1 MTDIL
6 HLALD
11 DPPHALR
18 HGALLQLWSLRVR
31 KNGTGADPVIRV
43 DLYEAGEF
51 RLTVI
56 PETSVSAETVLEGRF
71 DALTLAGTGESAEA
85 YITVERGSGG
95 ASVDLNNLEWSAVM
109 LLTDTTRVYDEL
121 ALRWNTLSS
130 ISDAL
135 RFLWD
140 VDSYLAPP
148 VSRTFEVLL
157 PERSLLTS
165 SRERLVVGPRA
176 PDVKVL
182 PPQRTFR

>member
-18 HGALLQLWSLRVR
+18 HGALLQLWQLRVR

-56 PETSVSAETVLEGRF
+56 PVTTVSSDTVLEGRF
-71 DALTLAGTGESAEA
+71 DALLLAGTGEEAEA
-85 YITVERGSGG
+85 YITVERGSAG
-95 ASVDLNNLEWSAVM
+95 ATVDLNNLEWSAIT
-109 LLTDTTRVYDEL
+109 LLEDTTRVYDEL
-121 ALRWNTLSS
+121 ALRWSTLSS
-130 ISDAL
+130 IADAL
-135 RFLWD
+135 RFVWA

-176 PDVKVL
+176 PNVKVSA
-182 PPQRTFR
+182 PSRTFR